1 MKRNKTLLALLFG
14 SMQFAAF
21 AQNNYLYGLIST
33 PPTVPMN
40 TSTATTRLGR
50 MDLTTGELVAVS
62 PNSLS
67 SISNGTG
74 AALDPNTQTYFYET
88 QTEMISVD
96 LTTGLTTTQVLVTNP
111 IEPSYFDNYRY
122 NTSDSTIY
130 GLARRSTS
138 TGLGQVDGEI
148 YLAKINPST
157 GVITQIS
164 PQSVGEMYTVAG
176 NAIDPHEMVY
186 YYSLSGHIIGLDIYT
201 GLVYSDQVI
210 TYPEGGMFFENYT
223 YNCAD
228 TTIYGLIRTN
238 TAPPNEFYLG
248 KIDPNTGIATRVSQ
262 QAIPYFTY
270 SINGSSTIDPNN
282 GVYYFAAKSTA
293 VNPAINV
300 VVGVSLATGAVVFEQ
315 CMTLPTEAVNS
326 RYFNLMRFPS
336 DCAEAFPTR
345 VNPNSGSAGLA
356 AANKSTLKVAP
367 NPFEQQFTVTSAEL
381 IEAITLRDA
390 QGKVVLQQAAKSNTL
405 EVETGSLQSG
415 VYVLEVQTASG
426 LQVSKLLK

>member
-33 PPTVPMN
+33 PPTIPTN

-50 MDLTTGELVAVS
+50 MDLTTGELVALS

-67 SISNGTG
+67 SISSATG
-74 AALDPNTQTYFYET
+74 AALDPNTQTYYYET

-96 LTTGLTTTQVLVTNP
+96 LNTGLTTAQAVVSNP
-111 IEPSYFDNYRY
+111 IQPSYFDNYRY

-130 GLARRSTS
+130 GLGRISTS
-138 TGLGQVDGEI
+138 TGIGQANGEL
-148 YLAKINPST
+148 YLSSINPAT

-164 PQSVGEMYTVAG
+164 PQSVGEMYTVQG

-186 YYSLSGHIIGLDIYT
+186 YYSFSGHIIGLDIYT
-201 GLVYSDQVI
+201 GLVYSDQEI
-210 TYPEGGMFFENYT
+210 TYPEGGMFFDNYT

-228 TTIYGLIRTN
+228 TTIYGIIRAN
-238 TAPPNEFYLG
+238 TTAPNEFYLG
-248 KIDPNTGIATRVSQ
+248 KIDPNTGVATRISQ
-262 QAIPYFTY
+262 QPIPYHTY
-270 SINGSSTIDPNN
+270 SLNGSSTIDPNN

-293 VNPAINV
+293 VIPAINV
-300 VVGVSLATGAVVFEQ
+300 VVGVSLATGTVVFEQ
-315 CMTLPTEAVNS
+315 VMTLPGTAVNS
-326 RYFNLMRFPS
+326 RYFNLLRYPT

-367 NPFEQQFTVTSAEL
+367 NPFEQQFTITSAEL

-390 QGKVVLQQAAKSNTL
+390 QGKVVLQQAAKSNIL

-415 VYVLEVQTASG
+415 VYFLEVQTASG

>member
-1 MKRNKTLLALLFG
+1 
-14 SMQFAAF
+14 MQFAAF

-67 SISNGTG
+67 SISSATG
-74 AALDPNTQTYFYET
+74 AALDPNTQTYYYET

-96 LTTGLTTTQVLVTNP
+96 LNTGLTTAQAVVSNP
-111 IEPSYFDNYRY
+111 IQPSYFDNYRY

-130 GLARRSTS
+130 GLGRISTS
-138 TGLGQVDGEI
+138 TGIGQANGEL
-148 YLAKINPST
+148 YLSSINPAT

-164 PQSVGEMYTVAG
+164 PQSVGEMYTVQG

-186 YYSLSGHIIGLDIYT
+186 YYSFSGHIIGLDIYT
-201 GLVYSDQVI
+201 GLVYSDQEI
-210 TYPEGGMFFENYT
+210 TYPEGGMFFDNYT

-228 TTIYGLIRTN
+228 TTIYGIIRAN
-238 TAPPNEFYLG
+238 TTAPNEFYLG
-248 KIDPNTGIATRVSQ
+248 KIDPNTGVATRISQ
-262 QAIPYFTY
+262 QPIPYHTY
-270 SINGSSTIDPNN
+270 SLNGSSTIDPNN

-293 VNPAINV
+293 VTPAINV
-300 VVGVSLATGAVVFEQ
+300 VVGVSLATGTVVFEQ
-315 CMTLPTEAVNS
+315 VMTLPGTAVNS
-326 RYFNLMRFPS
+326 RYFNLLRYPT

-345 VNPNSGSAGLA
+345 VNPNTGSAGLA

-390 QGKVVLQQAAKSNTL
+390 QGKVVLQQAASSNTL

-415 VYVLEVQTASG
+415 VYFLEVQTARG
-426 LQVSKLLK
+426 VELVKVVK

>member
-33 PPTVPMN
+33 PPTIPTN

-50 MDLTTGELVAVS
+50 MDLTTGELVALS

-67 SISNGTG
+67 SISSATG
-74 AALDPNTQTYFYET
+74 AALDPNTQTYYYET

-96 LTTGLTTTQVLVTNP
+96 LNTGLTTAQAVVSNP
-111 IEPSYFDNYRY
+111 IQPSYFDNYRY

-130 GLARRSTS
+130 GLGRISTS
-138 TGLGQVDGEI
+138 TGIGQANGEL
-148 YLAKINPST
+148 YLSSINPAT

-164 PQSVGEMYTVAG
+164 PQSVGEMYTVQG

-186 YYSLSGHIIGLDIYT
+186 YYSFSGHIIGLDIYT
-201 GLVYSDQVI
+201 GLVYSDQEI
-210 TYPEGGMFFENYT
+210 TYPEGGMFFDNYT

-228 TTIYGLIRTN
+228 TTIYGIIRAN
-238 TAPPNEFYLG
+238 TTAPNEFYLG
-248 KIDPNTGIATRVSQ
+248 KIDPNTGVATRISQ
-262 QAIPYFTY
+262 QPIPYHTY
-270 SINGSSTIDPNN
+270 SLNGSSTIDPNN

-293 VNPAINV
+293 VIPAINV
-300 VVGVSLATGAVVFEQ
+300 VVGVSLATGTVVFEQ
-315 CMTLPTEAVNS
+315 VMTLPGTAVNS
-326 RYFNLMRFPS
+326 RYFNLLRYPT

-390 QGKVVLQQAAKSNTL
+390 QGKVVLQQAASSNTL

-415 VYVLEVQTASG
+415 VYFLEVQTASG

>member
-33 PPTVPMN
+33 PPTIPTN

-50 MDLTTGELVAVS
+50 MDLTTGELVALS

-67 SISNGTG
+67 SISSATG
-74 AALDPNTQTYFYET
+74 AALDPNTQTYYYET

-96 LTTGLTTTQVLVTNP
+96 LNTGLTTAQAVVSNP
-111 IEPSYFDNYRY
+111 IQPSYFDNYRY

-130 GLARRSTS
+130 GLGRISTS
-138 TGLGQVDGEI
+138 TGIGQANGEL
-148 YLAKINPST
+148 YLSSINPAT

-164 PQSVGEMYTVAG
+164 PQSVGEMYTVQG

-186 YYSLSGHIIGLDIYT
+186 YYSFSGHIIGLDIYT
-201 GLVYSDQVI
+201 GLVYSDQEI
-210 TYPEGGMFFENYT
+210 TYPEGGMFFDNYT

-228 TTIYGLIRTN
+228 TTIYGIIRAN
-238 TAPPNEFYLG
+238 TTAPNEFYLG
-248 KIDPNTGIATRVSQ
+248 KIDPNTGVATRISQ
-262 QAIPYFTY
+262 QPIPYHTY
-270 SINGSSTIDPNN
+270 SLNGSSTIDPNN

-293 VNPAINV
+293 VIPAINV
-300 VVGVSLATGAVVFEQ
+300 VVGVSLATGTVVFEQ
-315 CMTLPTEAVNS
+315 VMTLPGTAVNS
-326 RYFNLMRFPS
+326 RYFNLLRYPT

-390 QGKVVLQQAAKSNTL
+390 QGKVVLQQAASSNTL
-405 EVETGSLQSG
+405 EVETCSLQSG
-415 VYVLEVQTASG
+415 VYFLEVQTARG

>member
-33 PPTVPMN
+33 PPTIPTN

-50 MDLTTGELVAVS
+50 MDLTTGELVALS

-67 SISNGTG
+67 SISSATG
-74 AALDPNTQTYFYET
+74 AALDPNTQTYYYET

-96 LTTGLTTTQVLVTNP
+96 LNTGLTTAQAVVSNP
-111 IEPSYFDNYRY
+111 IQPSYFDNYRY

-130 GLARRSTS
+130 GLGRISTS
-138 TGLGQVDGEI
+138 TGIGQANGEL
-148 YLAKINPST
+148 YLSSINPAT

-164 PQSVGEMYTVAG
+164 PQSVGEMYTVQG

-186 YYSLSGHIIGLDIYT
+186 YYSFSGHIIGLDIYT
-201 GLVYSDQVI
+201 GLVYSDQEI
-210 TYPEGGMFFENYT
+210 TYPEGGMFFDNYT

-228 TTIYGLIRTN
+228 TTIYGIIRAN
-238 TAPPNEFYLG
+238 TTAPNEFYLG
-248 KIDPNTGIATRVSQ
+248 KIDPNTGVATRISQ
-262 QAIPYFTY
+262 QPIPYHTY
-270 SINGSSTIDPNN
+270 SLNGSSTIDPNN

-293 VNPAINV
+293 VIPAINV
-300 VVGVSLATGAVVFEQ
+300 VVGVSLATGTVVFEQ
-315 CMTLPTEAVNS
+315 VMTLPGTAVNS
-326 RYFNLMRFPS
+326 RYFNLLRYPT

-405 EVETGSLQSG
+405 EVETSSLQSG
-415 VYVLEVQTASG
+415 VYFLEVQTASG

>member
-33 PPTVPMN
+33 PPTIPTN

-50 MDLTTGELVAVS
+50 MDLTTGELVALS

-67 SISNGTG
+67 SISSATG
-74 AALDPNTQTYFYET
+74 AALDPNTQTYYYET

-96 LTTGLTTTQVLVTNP
+96 LNTGLTTAQAVVSNP
-111 IEPSYFDNYRY
+111 IQPSYFDNYRY

-130 GLARRSTS
+130 GLGRISTS
-138 TGLGQVDGEI
+138 TGIGQANGEL
-148 YLAKINPST
+148 YLSSINPAT

-164 PQSVGEMYTVAG
+164 PQSVGEMYTVQG

-186 YYSLSGHIIGLDIYT
+186 YYSFSGHIIGLDIYT
-201 GLVYSDQVI
+201 GLVYSDQEI
-210 TYPEGGMFFENYT
+210 TYPEGGMFFDNYT

-228 TTIYGLIRTN
+228 TTIYGIIRAN
-238 TAPPNEFYLG
+238 TTAPNEFYLG
-248 KIDPNTGIATRVSQ
+248 KIDPNTGVATRISQ
-262 QAIPYFTY
+262 QPIPYHTY
-270 SINGSSTIDPNN
+270 SLNGSSTIDPNN

-293 VNPAINV
+293 VIPAINV
-300 VVGVSLATGAVVFEQ
+300 VVGVSLATGTVVFEQ
-315 CMTLPTEAVNS
+315 VMTLPGTAVNS
-326 RYFNLMRFPS
+326 RYFNLLRYPT

-390 QGKVVLQQAAKSNTL
+390 QGKVVLQQAANSNTL

-415 VYVLEVQTASG
+415 VYFLEVQTASG

>member
-33 PPTVPMN
+33 PPTIPTN

-50 MDLTTGELVAVS
+50 MDLTTGELVALS

-67 SISNGTG
+67 SISSATG
-74 AALDPNTQTYFYET
+74 AALDPNTQTYYYET

-96 LTTGLTTTQVLVTNP
+96 LNTGLTTAQAVVSNP
-111 IEPSYFDNYRY
+111 IQPSYFDNYRY

-130 GLARRSTS
+130 GLGRISTS
-138 TGLGQVDGEI
+138 TGIGQANGEL
-148 YLAKINPST
+148 YLSSINPAT

-164 PQSVGEMYTVAG
+164 PQSVGEMYTVQG

-186 YYSLSGHIIGLDIYT
+186 YYSFSGHIIGLDIYT
-201 GLVYSDQVI
+201 GLVYSDQEI
-210 TYPEGGMFFENYT
+210 TYPEGGMFFDNYT

-228 TTIYGLIRTN
+228 TTIYGIIRAN
-238 TAPPNEFYLG
+238 TTAPNEFYLG
-248 KIDPNTGIATRVSQ
+248 KIDPNTGVATRISQ
-262 QAIPYFTY
+262 QPIPYHTY
-270 SINGSSTIDPNN
+270 SLNGSSTIDPNN

-293 VNPAINV
+293 VIPAINV
-300 VVGVSLATGAVVFEQ
+300 VVGVSLATGTVVFEQ
-315 CMTLPTEAVNS
+315 VMTLPGTAVNS
-326 RYFNLMRFPS
+326 RYFNLLRYPT

-390 QGKVVLQQAAKSNTL
+390 QGKVVLQHAAKSNTL

-415 VYVLEVQTASG
+415 VYFLEVQTVRG

>member
-14 SMQFAAF
+14 AMQFAAF

-148 YLAKINPST
+148 YL
-157 GVITQIS
+157 V
-164 PQSVGEMYTVAG
+164 
-176 NAIDPHEMVY
+176 
-186 YYSLSGHIIGLDIYT
+186 
-201 GLVYSDQVI
+201 
-210 TYPEGGMFFENYT
+210 
-223 YNCAD
+223 
-228 TTIYGLIRTN
+228 GLIPR
-238 TAPPNEFYLG
+238 
-248 KIDPNTGIATRVSQ
+248 
-262 QAIPYFTY
+262 QAIQ
-270 SINGSSTIDPNN
+270 
-282 GVYYFAAKSTA
+282 A
-293 VNPAINV
+293 NV
-300 VVGVSLATGAVVFEQ
+300 DRTFEV
-315 CMTLPTEAVNS
+315 P
-326 RYFNLMRFPS
+326 
-336 DCAEAFPTR
+336 
-345 VNPNSGSAGLA
+345 
-356 AANKSTLKVAP
+356 
-367 NPFEQQFTVTSAEL
+367 
-381 IEAITLRDA
+381 
-390 QGKVVLQQAAKSNTL
+390 
-405 EVETGSLQSG
+405 
-415 VYVLEVQTASG
+415 
-426 LQVSKLLK
+426 VSKHQKMPKHL

>member
-33 PPTVPMN
+33 PPTIPTN

-50 MDLTTGELVAVS
+50 MDLTTGELVALS

-67 SISNGTG
+67 SISSATG
-74 AALDPNTQTYFYET
+74 AALDPNTQTYYYET

-96 LTTGLTTTQVLVTNP
+96 LNTGLTTAQAVVSNP
-111 IEPSYFDNYRY
+111 IQPSYFDNYRY

-130 GLARRSTS
+130 GLGRISTS
-138 TGLGQVDGEI
+138 TGIGQANGEL
-148 YLAKINPST
+148 YLSSINPAT

-164 PQSVGEMYTVAG
+164 PQSVGEMYTVQG

-186 YYSLSGHIIGLDIYT
+186 YYSFSGHIIGLDIYT
-201 GLVYSDQVI
+201 GLVYSDQEI
-210 TYPEGGMFFENYT
+210 TYPEGGMFFDNYT

-228 TTIYGLIRTN
+228 TTIYGIIRAN
-238 TAPPNEFYLG
+238 TTAPNEFYLG
-248 KIDPNTGIATRVSQ
+248 KIDPNTGVATRISQ
-262 QAIPYFTY
+262 QPIPYHTY
-270 SINGSSTIDPNN
+270 SLNGSSTIDPNN

-293 VNPAINV
+293 VIPAINV
-300 VVGVSLATGAVVFEQ
+300 VVGVSLATGTVVFEQ
-315 CMTLPTEAVNS
+315 VMTLPGTAVNS
-326 RYFNLMRFPS
+326 RYFNLLRYPT

-415 VYVLEVQTASG
+415 VYFLEVQTASG